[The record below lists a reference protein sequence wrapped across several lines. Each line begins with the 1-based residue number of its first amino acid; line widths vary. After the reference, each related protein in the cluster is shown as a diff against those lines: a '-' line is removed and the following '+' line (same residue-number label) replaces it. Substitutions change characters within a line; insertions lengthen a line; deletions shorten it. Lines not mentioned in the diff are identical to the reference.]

1 MQTHAAVILKTETDS
16 LEGRAIEIAFH
27 SLDLTSGCFSF
38 QRKDMFNMRFNPE
51 RRISVEAMAKH
62 NIINQDLKNKPSY
75 RSFTLPAS
83 VLYIVGHNIDYD
95 VRVLRRSGI
104 KQDLKPIDT
113 LAMAKTLLP
122 NAPGYSLET
131 LSYYLASDQMHLR
144 DYLLNTKGTR
154 KDVDLTAALLSKLI
168 KLIPQV
174 NKGSFQD
181 LYEFSLECRV
191 PKVIP
196 AGEYQG
202 RAIADLPDSYKQ
214 FLLKSPGTDLWL
226 KFALELDAANANRRT
241 FEALNSCIPNTYE
254 DHQFINSRTPVKI
267 SKLHAYESL
276 VIHATKA

>member
-1 MQTHAAVILKTETDS
+1 
-16 LEGRAIEIAFH
+16 
-27 SLDLTSGCFSF
+27 
-38 QRKDMFNMRFNPE
+38 
-51 RRISVEAMAKH
+51 MA
-62 NIINQDLKNKPSY
+62 
-75 RSFTLPAS
+75 R
-83 VLYIVGHNIDYD
+83 
-95 VRVLRRSGI
+95 
-104 KQDLKPIDT
+104 
-113 LAMAKTLLP
+113 TLLP

-154 KDVDLTAALLSKLI
+154 KDVDLTAALFS

-174 NKGSFQD
+174 NKGSVQD

-196 AGEYQG
+196 AGENQG
-202 RAIADLPDSYKQ
+202 KAIADLPEPYKQ
-214 FLLKSPGTDLWL
+214 YLLKNPGTDLWL

-241 FEALNSCIPNTYE
+241 FESLNSCIPNTYE
-254 DHQFINSRTPVKI
+254 DHQFINSRIPVKI